1 MISAEE
7 YVRRLRSISGMR
19 DLILALKR
27 SGITSFEER
36 QIPYKPALDIRS
48 DYKYWRKLAEEKGYK
63 VEDKAEQP

>member
-1 MISAEE
+1 
-7 YVRRLRSISGMR
+7 MR